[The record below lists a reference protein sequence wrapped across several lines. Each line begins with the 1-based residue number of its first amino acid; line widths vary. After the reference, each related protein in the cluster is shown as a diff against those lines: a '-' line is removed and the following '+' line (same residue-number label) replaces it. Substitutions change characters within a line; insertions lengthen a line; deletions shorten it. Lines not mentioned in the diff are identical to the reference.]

1 LFWKCSSP
9 APGGGETCRGPWW
22 WARRGWRPERFPFF
36 LLKLP
41 QQILRSDKF
50 FKLSFSILNSAL
62 FLMFR

>member
-1 LFWKCSSP
+1 MSSSRL
-9 APGGGETCRGPWW
+9 A
-22 WARRGWRPERFPFF
+22 ARTVPF

-50 FKLSFSILNSAL
+50 FKLSFGILNSAL